1 MFSEQFF
8 KSLERNLANRPLCAV
23 DAPEGAVRAAVMV
36 VIRLGSGGA
45 ELCFI
50 KRAACPLDRFSG
62 HMAFPGGVREAN
74 DPDMLSTAVRET
86 FEETGMRLDLCGRVA
101 GRLDD
106 ETPKGAVRKF
116 DRSYLVTP
124 FVCVLVSDSPAHAR
138 DEVERIFWMPVA
150 GLERR
155 AAAQPAEFFCRG
167 QRIWGMTGR
176 IVEKLLKVIP

>member
-1 MFSEQFF
+1 MFDEQFF
-8 KSLERNLANRPLCAV
+8 KSLERNLTSRPLCAV

-36 VIRLGSGGA
+36 VVRLGSGGA

-50 KRAACPLDRFSG
+50 RRAAHPLDRFSG
-62 HMAFPGGVREAN
+62 QMAFPGGVKEAD

-86 FEETGMRLDLCGRVA
+86 FEETGMRLDRCGRVA

-106 ETPKGAVRKF
+106 ESPKGAVGRF
-116 DRSYLVTP
+116 ERSYLVTP
-124 FVCVLVSDSPAHAR
+124 FVCVLVSDSPARAR
-138 DEVERIFWMPVA
+138 DEVDRIFWMPVA
-150 GLERR
+150 DLESRP
-155 AAAQPAEFFCRG
+155 AAQSAEFFCQG